1 MCGLSLALGASSPVN
16 PKSPQSQLKPAALQ
30 RSRTLPLAG
39 LLASLL
45 MLPLLGYWA
54 AQAEFGTPVVQ
65 DWLPKSAD
73 AIRDYDVFRQRF
85 GEDQFLVVSWPS
97 CTWDDPRLTQ
107 LASGLEELAINWPEL
122 EILGVVDSLSSVA
135 GLVDKRSGISLSD
148 ALERLRGV
156 AVGMDGEGFI
166 SLRLAAGNAE
176 SYQPMIDAVKT
187 VGMSVP
193 GLENTELIL
202 AGEPLQV
209 AIIDRSSRDT
219 ISRYVLPSSI
229 GALFVAWL
237 CLRSFRLTGIVFA
250 FAGMG
255 QLVGLSLIAMFLGQM
270 SALLVVLPTLVFMLV
285 LSAAIHLTSYYVELG
300 GESNHQAG
308 VGSIKYGFRPCAL
321 ATITTAFG
329 FGSLAVSKLAPVWH
343 FGSLAAGGLLLA
355 TTILLSGFGEAV
367 QLQLPERWLTMIG
380 RLMPSRSPRDQHRN
394 WEQSASLALA
404 AFCQRASQPLSLLA
418 IALLAVS
425 LIGIPRLRTST
436 EFEDMFLPDSPA
448 IQSLNWVRQHLGP
461 INSLEVVVEI
471 PQAESV
477 GIQTR
482 IDMIQSVHAEISQV
496 RSVASVSSA
505 ATFLPA
511 LGTGSAVRS
520 VIRRAVVR
528 TRIEAA
534 LPTLE
539 NSRLLYRENG
549 AEHWRFTAKIA
560 GLTSESYESIYQA
573 VQAASDR
580 GIARFPV
587 SRVSRAQESSP
598 TTNIGPT
605 VQIGGLRTVIE
616 SAHTSLM
623 TDLGTSFL
631 TAFLLITPVMML
643 IVGRFWGGLLLMIPN
658 TIPVAVV
665 FGTMGWLGV
674 KLDVASILTASV
686 ALGIAVDDTLHF
698 VNWYLRRQDL
708 GDTRSEAVSSAIVA
722 CARPMLHTSIICTG
736 AMLPFLFCEFLP
748 TSKFALLMILTLS
761 GAILGDLILLPAL
774 LLSPLGTLVSKRKA

>member
-1 MCGLSLALGASSPVN
+1 MP
-16 PKSPQSQLKPAALQ
+16 

-45 MLPLLGYWA
+45 TLPLLGYWA

-65 DWLPKSAD
+65 DWLPKSAE
-73 AIRDYDVFRQRF
+73 AIRDYEVFRERF
-85 GEDQFLVVSWPS
+85 GEDQFLVVSWPG
-97 CTWDDPRLTQ
+97 CNWDDPRQTLF
-107 LASGLEELAINWPEL
+107 ASRLEELAINRPEL
-122 EILGVVDSLSSVA
+122 GILGVIDSLSSVA
-135 GLVDKRSGISLSD
+135 GLTNKRSGITKAS
-148 ALERLRGV
+148 ALGRLRGV
-156 AVGMDGEGFI
+156 AVGMNGEGFI
-166 SLRLAAGNAE
+166 SLRLAAGKAE
-176 SYQPMIDAVKT
+176 SYRPMIDAVKT
-187 VGMSVP
+187 TGQSTA
-193 GLENTELIL
+193 GLETTELIL

-219 ISRYVLPSSI
+219 ISHYVLPSSV

-300 GESNHQAG
+300 GESNDQAG
-308 VGSIKYGFRPCAL
+308 VESVRYGFRPCTL

-329 FGSLAVSKLAPVWH
+329 FGSLAVSKLSPVWH

-355 TTILLSGFGEAV
+355 TTILLSGFAAAI
-367 QLQLPERWLTMIG
+367 QLQLPKRWLQRFG
-380 RLMPSRSPRDQHRN
+380 RLVQKRSAGDKHRM
-394 WEQSASLALA
+394 WERRASLALA
-404 AFCQRASQPLSLLA
+404 GFCQRASQPLSLLA
-418 IALLAVS
+418 IALLAIS
-425 LIGIPRLRTST
+425 LVGIPRLRTST
-436 EFEDMFLPDSPA
+436 EFEDMFPADSPA
-448 IQSLNWVRQHLGP
+448 VESLNWVRQHLGP
-461 INSLEVVVEI
+461 INSLEIVVEL
-471 PQAESV
+471 PGAESI

-482 IDMIQSVHAEISQV
+482 IDLV
-496 RSVASVSSA
+496 RSIHSELSAVQSVASVASA

-511 LGTGSAVRS
+511 PGTSSAVRS
-520 VIRRAVVR
+520 VIRRAVLR
-528 TRIEAA
+528 KRIEAA
-534 LPTLE
+534 LPSLE
-539 NSRLLYRENG
+539 NARLLFREDG
-549 AEHWRFTAKIA
+549 GEYWRFTARIT
-560 GLTSESYESIYQA
+560 GLTSETYTTIHRA
-573 VQAASDR
+573 IQAAADR
-580 GIARFPV
+580 GIAKLKLDRD
-587 SRVSRAQESSP
+587 STESEFAP
-598 TTNIGPT
+598 EENFRPAA
-605 VQIGGLRTVIE
+605 QIGGLRTVIE
-616 SAHTSLM
+616 SAHIALM

-643 IVGRFWGGLLLMIPN
+643 IVGRLWGGLLLMIPN

-665 FGTMGWLGV
+665 FGSMGWLGV

-698 VNWYLRRQDL
+698 VNWYLRRQGL

-761 GAILGDLILLPAL
+761 GAILGDLVLLPAL
-774 LLSPLGTLVSKRKA
+774 LLSPLGALVSKRKKKPTS